1 MSIPKLES
9 LTSATKGASEI
20 IDGFPNTNYGFLD
33 VSVEYRICLWLRALA
48 QNLGREIQGGLR
60 GFWRL
65 WTLFQ

>member
-9 LTSATKGASEI
+9 LTPATKGASEI

-48 QNLGREIQGGLR
+48 
-60 GFWRL
+60 
-65 WTLFQ
+65 